1 MITTITLNGGRPL
14 ELAANAATPYRFKQI
29 FKKDLF
35 QLFTSAAIKGE
46 ESGIDIADSLPEL
59 AYIMNM
65 QANKKD
71 MNSLSYDDFMEWL
84 EGFGPMDLI
93 YAGEDIMN
101 FYLQSTASSVSPKK
115 V

>member
-1 MITTITLNGGRPL
+1 MITTITLDGGRPL

-46 ESGIDIADSLPEL
+46 ESGTDVADSIPEL
-59 AYIMNM
+59 AYVMNM
-65 QANKKD
+65 QAQKAD
-71 MNSLSYDDFMEWL
+71 MNALSFDDFMDWL

-93 YAGEDIMN
+93 YAGESIMN
-101 FYLQSTASSVSPKK
+101 FYLQSTTSSVQPKK